1 MRLSIY
7 PKLRDFP
14 PRAILPSLNCMKM
27 LFSPTDRSEVKEV
40 KKKLSQAGIRCEIRK
55 IALAEGVFGI
65 EPYPELWIED
75 ESDIL
80 KALKLLGSQRL
91 RQMTIIFPTQTRS
104 ANSSS

>member
-1 MRLSIY
+1 
-7 PKLRDFP
+7 
-14 PRAILPSLNCMKM
+14 MKM
-27 LFSPTDRSEVKEV
+27 LFSPTDRSEVKQV